1 VLAHLELFRIGT
13 NLIKIG
19 FKFKSD
25 SLILDFVA
33 PTQVKSGFNFDIMF
47 KEY

>member
-1 VLAHLELFRIGT
+1 VSARLELFRIDM
-13 NLIKIG
+13 NLIKTR

-25 SLILDFVA
+25 SVILDFVA
-33 PTQVKSGFNFDIMF
+33 LTQVKWGFNFDIMF